1 MEVKKGKK
9 EERTHRLE
17 VLLTGLTNRR
27 SKRR

>member
-1 MEVKKGKK
+1 MEVQKGKK
-9 EERTHRLE
+9 EERDSPLE